1 MWAEDQGETW
11 RVCVQD
17 NGLRFDSPYQ
27 DRLFNMFQR
36 LHSAKEARGTDVGL
50 ASIRRLILKH
60 GGQVFS

>member
-1 MWAEDQGETW
+1 M
-11 RVCVQD
+11 QD